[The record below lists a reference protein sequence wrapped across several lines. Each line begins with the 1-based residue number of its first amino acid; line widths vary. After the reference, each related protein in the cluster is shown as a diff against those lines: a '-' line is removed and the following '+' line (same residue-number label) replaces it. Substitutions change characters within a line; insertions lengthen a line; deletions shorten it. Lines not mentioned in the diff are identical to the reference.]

1 MNTLNQILLQNVLHE
16 PVKRLVIGINWTI
29 VEGEQGCGLAH
40 TPRRSAPGC
49 QPIAEAGE
57 LSARDLK
64 STAALVNSKNPIAV
78 SIGMA
83 AINAWYNRYDLVT
96 DDDNGLDVFRGTTD
110 TVTAVG
116 RFPGL
121 DRRYPFLNIIEK
133 EPQKEEYPESK
144 AEEILKLSRHTI
156 ITASTFVNGTALQM
170 LSYAKNSEIA
180 FIGPGTPLCTR
191 LFELGVNVLSG
202 IIITNPDEAFRIVA
216 EGGAVK
222 ELKKVGRFATLRKN

>member
-1 MNTLNQILLQNVLHE
+1 MNTLNQTLLLDVLDE

-29 VEGEQGCGLAH
+29 VEGERGCGLAH
-40 TPRRSAPGC
+40 TPRRSVPGC

-57 LSARDLK
+57 LSAKDLK
-64 STAALVNSKNPIAV
+64 STATLVNSKNPIAV
-78 SIGMA
+78 AIGMA
-83 AINAWYNRYDLVT
+83 AVNASHNRYDLVT
-96 DDDNGLDVFRGTTD
+96 DNDNGLDVFSGTTD

-133 EPQKEEYPESK
+133 EPQKEEYPESR

-170 LSYAKNSEIA
+170 LSYAKKSKIA